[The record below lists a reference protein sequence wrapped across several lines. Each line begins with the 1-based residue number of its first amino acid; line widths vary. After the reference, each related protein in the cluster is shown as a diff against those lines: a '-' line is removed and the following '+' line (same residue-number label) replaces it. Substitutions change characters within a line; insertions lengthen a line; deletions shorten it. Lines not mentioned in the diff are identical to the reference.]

1 MVKMHKEF
9 YLRTSAFYAME
20 IVFVLTG
27 IGVGFALGFL
37 AAKYFGRSGASPGID
52 DDMKRLMTE
61 LESLRLEKAKADE
74 RIRLAENAWKSDQ
87 QKLDEERARLLRL
100 TDEFA
105 ASRKENENLADRL
118 REHKAEVEELQER
131 FKTEFKNIA
140 NELLEDKSRRFT
152 EQNQEKLGEILK
164 PLNERIRSFE
174 EKVDT
179 THKESLERNAGLVQQ
194 IRSLSDMN
202 RQMSEEAKNL
212 TKALKG
218 DSKAQGN
225 WGEVILER
233 VLEKSGLRK
242 NEEYFMQD
250 SVTNEDGKRLQPD
263 VVIKLPDNKN
273 IVVDSKVSLVDY
285 ERFCAA
291 ETEEERTGH
300 LKAHIRSVRSHVK
313 GLSEKNYHQLYGSG
327 SPDFVLLFVPIE
339 PSFSLAVQHDSE
351 LFNEA
356 FDKNIVIVSTSTL
369 LATLRTIASIWRQEN
384 QTRNAVEIARQAGDM
399 YDKFEGFVADMLQV
413 GRELISAKKEYDAA
427 MNKLTEGK
435 GNLVNRA
442 QKLKDLGAK
451 ASKSLPQA
459 LIERAADE

>member
-1 MVKMHKEF
+1 
-9 YLRTSAFYAME
+9 ME
-20 IVFVLTG
+20 IVFVLVG
-27 IGVGFALGFL
+27 LLVGFVLGFL
-37 AAKYFGRSGASPGID
+37 MAKFFASGKLSVGND
-52 DDMKRLMTE
+52 EEMKRLLTE
-61 LESLRLEKAKADE
+61 TEGLKLEKAKADE

-87 QKLDEERARLLRL
+87 QKLEEERSRLLRL
-100 TDEFA
+100 TDELS
-105 ASRKENENLADRL
+105 ASRKENENLAERL
-118 REHKAEVEELQER
+118 REHKAEVEQLQER

-152 EQNQEKLGEILK
+152 EHNQEKLGEILK
-164 PLNERIRSFE
+164 PLNERIKSFE

-194 IRSLSDMN
+194 IRSLSEMN
-202 RQMSEEAKNL
+202 RVMSEEAKNL

-263 VVIKLPDNKN
+263 VVIKLPENKN
-273 IVVDSKVSLVDY
+273 IVVDSKVSLLDY
-285 ERFCAA
+285 ERHCSA
-291 ETEEERTGH
+291 EADEERALF
-300 LKAHIRSVRSHVK
+300 LKKHINSLRTHVK
-313 GLSEKNYHQLYGSG
+313 GLSEKNYHQLYGAA

-339 PSFSLAVQHDSE
+339 PAFSLAVQHDAD
-351 LFNEA
+351 LFNDA
-356 FDKNIVIVSTSTL
+356 FEKNIVIVSTSTL

-399 YDKFEGFVADMLQV
+399 YDKFEGFATDLLKLGKQ
-413 GRELISAKKEYDAA
+413 LNAAKSDYDAA
-427 MNKLTEGK
+427 MNKLVDGK
-435 GNLVNRA
+435 ANLVSRA
-442 QKLKDLGAK
+442 QKLKELGAK
-451 ASKSLPQA
+451 ASKSLPQP
-459 LIERAADE
+459 LLDRASEE

>member
-1 MVKMHKEF
+1 
-9 YLRTSAFYAME
+9 ME
-20 IVFVLTG
+20 IVFIG
-27 IGVGFALGFL
+27 IGLVLGFAIGFL
-37 AAKYFGRSGASPGID
+37 LSKFLGSGKSAVGADSDLMRMAAE
-52 DDMKRLMTE
+52 TE
-61 LESLRLEKAKADE
+61 ALRMEKARSEE
-74 RIRLAENAWKSDQ
+74 RIRMAETSWKADQ
-87 QKLDEERARLLRL
+87 QRLEDERARLLRL
-100 TDEFA
+100 TDELS
-105 ASRKENENLADRL
+105 ASRKENENLLLRL
-118 REHKAEVEELQER
+118 QEHKAEVEQLQER

-164 PLNERIRSFE
+164 PLNERIKAFE

-179 THKESLERNAGLVQQ
+179 THKESLERNAGLIQQ

-202 RQMSEEAKNL
+202 RQMSEDAKNL

-218 DSKAQGN
+218 DTKAQGN

-233 VLEKSGLRK
+233 VLEKSGLRR
-242 NEEYFMQD
+242 NEEYVVQE
-250 SVTNEDGKRLQPD
+250 SVTNEEGKRLQPD
-263 VVIKLPDNKN
+263 VVIKLPENKN
-273 IVVDSKVSLVDY
+273 IVVDSKVSLLDY

-291 ETEEERTGH
+291 DAEEERALY
-300 LKAHIRSVRSHVK
+300 LKNHIRSIRTHVK
-313 GLSEKNYHQLYGSG
+313 GLGEKNYHQLYGSG

-339 PSFSLAVQHDSE
+339 PAFSLAVQNDPE

-356 FDKNIVIVSTSTL
+356 FEKNIVIVSTSTL

-399 YDKFEGFVADMLQV
+399 YDKFEGFVTDLLDLGKRLNA
-413 GRELISAKKEYDAA
+413 AKTDYDAA
-427 MNKLTEGK
+427 MNKLVDGK

-451 ASKSLPQA
+451 ASKSLPQP
-459 LIERAADE
+459 LLDRASED

>member
-1 MVKMHKEF
+1 MGKMHKEF
-9 YLRTSAFYAME
+9 YLRTLAFQSME
-20 IVFVLTG
+20 IGFILTG

-37 AAKYFGRSGASPGID
+37 SAKYFGRSAAASGID
-52 DDMKRLMTE
+52 EETKRLLTE

-74 RIRLAENAWKSDQ
+74 RIRLAESSWKADQ
-87 QKLDEERARLLRL
+87 QKLDEERTRLLRL
-100 TDEFA
+100 TDELS
-105 ASRKENENLADRL
+105 ASRRDNENLAERL
-118 REHKAEVEELQER
+118 REHKAEVEQLQER

-152 EQNQEKLGEILK
+152 EHNQEKLGEILK
-164 PLNERIRSFE
+164 PLNERIKSFE

-179 THKESLERNAGLVQQ
+179 SHKESLERNAGLVQQ
-194 IRSLSDMN
+194 IRSLSEMN

-250 SVTNEDGKRLQPD
+250 SVTNEEGKRLQPD

-273 IVVDSKVSLVDY
+273 IVVDSKVSLLDY

-291 ETEEERTGH
+291 ETEDERSVH

-384 QTRNAVEIARQAGDM
+384 QTRNALEIARQAGDM

-435 GNLVNRA
+435 GNLVSRA

-451 ASKSLPQA
+451 ASKTIPQA